1 MFLTASDY
9 YYSQTFN
16 QECGQ
21 PVQESQNKDGMPPP
35 SKTGK
40 FKKKKVNWFAQV
52 SFKYGLGRDR

>member
-40 FKKKKVNWFAQV
+40 FKKKKKSIGSHRLALNMA
-52 SFKYGLGRDR
+52 